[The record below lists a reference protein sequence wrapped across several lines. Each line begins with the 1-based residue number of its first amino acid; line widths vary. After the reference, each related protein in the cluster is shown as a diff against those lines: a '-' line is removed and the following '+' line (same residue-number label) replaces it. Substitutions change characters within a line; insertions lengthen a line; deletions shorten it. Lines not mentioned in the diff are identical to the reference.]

1 MVGYALAM
9 NITLCIETSSAHCSV
24 ALAVGDE
31 LFDDNRLLER
41 SHNEHLLAMLD
52 ALCGRANIRAAD
64 VELIGFGCGPGS
76 FTGVRIAASVSQA
89 IALAAGCPVVPIPS
103 SQVLA
108 DTAQAETG
116 LTTWVSCIRSRG
128 TSYYLALYENE
139 KKNETAPGHNR
150 CTQAEMLCQSPPEWL
165 RSVLDAGESQAP
177 DVVGG
182 VVAGIVGEMPPW
194 LPECGLTH
202 ITLPPSAK
210 VMVAR
215 TRAYHAQGSSV
226 DAELALPVYVQGDSP
241 WVKLS
246 GKRKQAV

>member
-1 MVGYALAM
+1 M

-31 LFDDNRLLER
+31 LFDDNRLLDR

-89 IALAAGCPVVPIPS
+89 IAVATGCPVVPIPS
-103 SQVLA
+103 SQVLV
-108 DTAQAETG
+108 DTAQAEKTG
-116 LTTWVSCIRSRG
+116 LTTWVSSIRSRG
-128 TSYYLALYENE
+128 TSYYLALYEY
-139 KKNETAPGHNR
+139 ETALGRNR
-150 CTQAEMLCQSPPEWL
+150 CVQAEVLCQSPPEWL
-165 RSVLDAGESQAP
+165 GSVLDAAESRTS
-177 DVVGG
+177 DSVG
-182 VVAGIVGEMPPW
+182 GIVGEMPPW
-194 LPECGLTH
+194 LPQCRLTH

-215 TRAYHAQGSSV
+215 TRAYHAQGGSV
-226 DAELALPVYVQGDSP
+226 DAELALPVYVDGDSP